1 MKSKMKVKEKEK
13 EKEKQKQKQK
23 KYETQHGCAIP
34 TLLYEQDKKILYAQ
48 PEEIQNE
55 TLQTI
60 MSGNADTIF
69 GREYLFNEITDMRDF
84 RTYVPLS
91 LYSDVHPYI
100 QTMIGGKTNTL
111 VKEPVTAWA
120 KMDTM
125 GGQVSLVPYTRSVS
139 RSITEAFLLL
149 YTSCAAHNLIAPD
162 QYIFSGLES
171 LYIDTL
177 DTIPVGTFS
186 SLGLRDLSTFPGIG
200 PLLTPSFNRREI
212 TPLTSHWK
220 KIASKTPVGQIGMIL
235 EDPVLFAMFIKCIQD
250 TDMLVNMKE
259 SSPLLFVSYDP
270 IQCYESLLKS
280 LLGPL
285 LFRQIMCTQ
294 GIPVAVQLDSHEGCV
309 PLSTHHVF
317 EFISLREWKDMEA
330 EGEYYREF
338 EFSPRYLSTV
348 TEGEEYILVI
358 TTSGGLYRYITGDIV
373 TMMDTHHMKRVGS
386 ISIPEKKP
394 SNIPYTMMI
403 HQ

>member
-1 MKSKMKVKEKEK
+1 MKDKDKEK

-23 KYETQHGCAIP
+23 KYETEHGYTIP
-34 TLLYEQDKKILYAQ
+34 TLLYDQDKKILYAQ

-55 TLQTI
+55 TLRTI
-60 MSGNADTIF
+60 MSRNEDTTF
-69 GREYLFNEITDMRDF
+69 GREYLFHEITTMRDF

-100 QTMIGGKTNTL
+100 KAMIGGMTNTL
-111 VKEPVTAWA
+111 VREPVTAWA
-120 KMDTM
+120 KMDTI
-125 GGQVSLVPYTRSVS
+125 GGQVPLVPYTRSVS
-139 RSITEAFLLL
+139 RSITDAFLLL

-162 QYIFSGLES
+162 QYIFSGLEP
-171 LYIDTL
+171 LYNDILGTV
-177 DTIPVGTFS
+177 PVGTFS
-186 SLGLRDLSTFPGIG
+186 SLGLRDLSALPGMG
-200 PLLTPSFNRREI
+200 SLLIPSFNRQEI
-212 TPLTSHWK
+212 TPLASRWK
-220 KIASKTPVGQIGMIL
+220 KIASKIPAGNIGMIL
-235 EDPVLFAMFIKCIQD
+235 EDPVLFVMFAKCIQD
-250 TDMLVNMKE
+250 TDMLVHVKE
-259 SSPLLFVSYDP
+259 SSPLLFVSYGP

-285 LFRQIMCTQ
+285 QFRQIMCTQ

-348 TEGEEYILVI
+348 TKGEEYVLVI
-358 TTSGGLYRYITGDIV
+358 TTSGGLYRYITGDII
-373 TMMDTHHMKRVGS
+373 TMIDTHHMKRVGS

-394 SNIPYTMMI
+394 SYIPYTMMI